1 MRMATSI
8 RRATLAAGLC
18 FICFGAF
25 ASTEPA
31 PDPCG
36 PPAVHDTDTLDL
48 GRWRGK
54 VVLLDFWASWCVPC
68 RASFPWMNKMVDEF
82 GGDGLVVVAVNV
94 DDKRE
99 AAESFLA
106 DEPHRFEIVFDPA
119 GCLPGRFGVAAM
131 PTSFV
136 FDRKG
141 RVAFRHTGFLAEERG
156 QYETHIKSVLSGE
169 VVGVGTIADL
179 ADASKEPGLGVHP
192 WERSVLALKDMRLDT
207 DALDLA
213 VDEHIY
219 FSKEA
224 SSGGRGFGGGGCGCN

>member
-1 MRMATSI
+1 MRVAIAI
-8 RRATLAAGLC
+8 RRAAWAAGLC
-18 FICFGAF
+18 FISFGAF

-31 PDPCG
+31 PDPCATQADRG
-36 PPAVHDTDTLDL
+36 KDTLDL
-48 GRWRGK
+48 GRWWGK

-68 RASFPWMNKMVDEF
+68 RASFPWMNTMVDEL

-99 AAESFLA
+99 AAEAFLA
-106 DEPHRFEIVFDPA
+106 DQPRRFEIVYDPA
-119 GCLPGRFGVAAM
+119 GCLPERFGVAAM

-136 FDRKG
+136 IDRKG
-141 RVAFRHTGFLAEERG
+141 RIAFRHTGFLAEERE

-179 ADASKEPGLGVHP
+179 AGTSKEPGLGVHP
-192 WERSVLALKDMRLDT
+192 WERSVLARKEMKLDA

-213 VDEHIY
+213 LDDHIY